1 MQQRILNLEYSS
13 AAPGRLT
20 GPGELSP
27 SLSHAQVGQK
37 HGPSHSHWC
46 PHSCSSCMALVFDVP
61 HQLLLVWYQLPALG
75 PINPVFLCMPWDDIT
90 DETSSFWMLLSS
102 KAERKLLIH
111 TLGICLKIGITDFC
125 LFSSSCPHCWFSG
138 VWWRCPGLM
147 FCQFM
152 V

>member
-1 MQQRILNLEYSS
+1 MQQRIVNLEYFS

-27 SLSHAQVGQK
+27 SLSHAQSPGFK
-37 HGPSHSHWC
+37 KRGPSHSHWC
-46 PHSCSSCMALVFDVP
+46 PSSCSSCMALVFDVP
-61 HQLLLVWYQLPALG
+61 HQPLLVQCQLPAFG
-75 PINPVFLCMPWDDIT
+75 PIDPVFLCMPWDDIT
-90 DETSSFWMLLSS
+90 DETSSFWMLQSS

-111 TLGICLKIGITDFC
+111 TLGICLKIAITDFC
-125 LFSSSCPHCWFSG
+125 QFSSFCPHCWFSS
-138 VWWRCPGLM
+138 GLM